1 VSALLSPLRRTGDP
15 ATGGRLAAPGKRR
28 SVPYAVL
35 GVVLVAACALGFL
48 VTSVSLG
55 ARSAVLALSTTV
67 KAGQVIT
74 AGDLR
79 SVQVAAGAG
88 VAVIPATEQATVL
101 GRTAAVTLT
110 AGSLLTTGELGTST
124 VPGAGQAMVS
134 VLVKFGAYPA
144 DLAPGARVAVAT
156 GATTTT
162 SGNNASAAGTV
173 PLSGDPQATV
183 LAVTASSTADG
194 SAAVELQADTASAG
208 LIAAIP
214 SGQTQLITI
223 AAGGA

>member
-1 VSALLSPLRRTGDP
+1 MSALLSPLRRTGDP
-15 ATGGRLAAPGKRR
+15 AAGGRLAAPGKRR

-55 ARSAVLALSTTV
+55 ARSAVLALSSTV

-74 AGDLR
+74 VGDLR

-88 VAVIPATEQATVL
+88 VAVIPASEQSSVL

-110 AGSLLTTGELGTST
+110 AGSLLTRSELGAST
-124 VPGAGQAMVS
+124 VPGAGGAVVS
-134 VLVKFGAYPA
+134 VLVKFGAYPV

-156 GATTTT
+156 GTTTTT
-162 SGNNASAAGTV
+162 SAATAGATGAV

-194 SAAVELQADTASAG
+194 SAAVELQTDSASAG

-214 SGQTQLITI
+214 PGQGQLITI

>member
-1 VSALLSPLRRTGDP
+1 MSALLSPLRRTGDP

-55 ARSAVLALSTTV
+55 ARSAVLALSSTV

-88 VAVIPATEQATVL
+88 VAVLPASEQSSVL

-110 AGSLLTTGELGTST
+110 AGSLLTRGELGAST
-124 VPGAGQAMVS
+124 VPGAGGAVVS
-134 VLVKFGAYPA
+134 VLVKFGAYPV

-156 GATTTT
+156 GTTTTT
-162 SGNNASAAGTV
+162 SGAAAGAV

-194 SAAVELQADTASAG
+194 SAAVELQTDTASAG

-214 SGQTQLITI
+214 PGQGQLITI

>member
-1 VSALLSPLRRTGDP
+1 MSALLSPLRRTGDP
-15 ATGGRLAAPGKRR
+15 AAGGRLAAPGKRR

-48 VTSVSLG
+48 VTSVNLG
-55 ARSAVLALSTTV
+55 ARSAVLALSSTV

-88 VAVIPATEQATVL
+88 VAVIPASEQSSVL

-110 AGSLLTTGELGTST
+110 AGSLLTRSELGAST
-124 VPGAGQAMVS
+124 VPGTGGAVVS
-134 VLVKFGAYPA
+134 VLVKFGAYPV

-156 GATTTT
+156 GTTTT
-162 SGNNASAAGTV
+162 SGAAAGAV
-173 PLSGDPQATV
+173 PLPGDPQATV

-194 SAAVELQADTASAG
+194 SAAVELQTDTASAG

-214 SGQTQLITI
+214 PGQGQLITI

>member
-1 VSALLSPLRRTGDP
+1 MSALLSPLRRTGDP

-55 ARSAVLALSTTV
+55 ARSAMLALSSTV

-88 VAVIPATEQATVL
+88 VAVIPASEQSSVL

-110 AGSLLTTGELGTST
+110 AGSLLTRGELGAST
-124 VPGAGQAMVS
+124 VPGTGGAVVS
-134 VLVKFGAYPA
+134 VLVKFGAYPV

-156 GATTTT
+156 GTTTA
-162 SGNNASAAGTV
+162 SGAGGAV

-183 LAVTASSTADG
+183 LAVTASSTGDG
-194 SAAVELQADTASAG
+194 SAAVELQTDSASAG

-214 SGQTQLITI
+214 PGQGQLITI

>member
-1 VSALLSPLRRTGDP
+1 LLTPLRRTGDP
-15 ATGGRLAAPGKRR
+15 AAPGRLAAPGKRR
-28 SVPYAVL
+28 SLPYAVL

-55 ARSAVLALSTTV
+55 ARSAVLALSSTV

-88 VAVIPATEQATVL
+88 VAVIPATEQSQVV

-124 VPGAGQAMVS
+124 VPGAGGAVVS

-156 GATTTT
+156 GTTT
-162 SGNNASAAGTV
+162 SGNNGSAGAA

-194 SAAVELQADTASAG
+194 SAAVELQTDTAAAG

>member
-1 VSALLSPLRRTGDP
+1 LLSPLRRTGDP
-15 ATGGRLAAPGKRR
+15 AAGGRLTAPGKRR

-74 AGDLR
+74 AADLR
-79 SVQVAAGAG
+79 SVQVATGPG
-88 VAVIPATEQATVL
+88 VAVIPASAQSTVL
-101 GRTAAVTLT
+101 GRTAAFTLT

-124 VPGAGQAMVS
+124 VPGAGGAVVS

-156 GATTTT
+156 GAAT
-162 SGNNASAAGTV
+162 SGADGGAAGAV

-194 SAAVELQADTASAG
+194 SAAVELQSDTASAG

-214 SGQTQLITI
+214 AGQAQLITI
-223 AAGGA
+223 AAGGT

>member
-1 VSALLSPLRRTGDP
+1 LLSPLRRTGDP
-15 ATGGRLAAPGKRR
+15 ASGGRLASPGKRR

-35 GVVLVAACALGFL
+35 GVVLVAVCALGFL

-55 ARSAVLALSTTV
+55 ARSAVLALSSTV

-79 SVQVAAGAG
+79 GVQVAAGAG
-88 VAVIPATEQATVL
+88 VAVIPASEQAEVV

-110 AGSLLTTGELGTST
+110 AGSLVTRAELGTST
-124 VPGAGQAMVS
+124 VPGTGQAMVS

-156 GATTTT
+156 GATTT
-162 SGNNASAAGTV
+162 SGNTGSAAGAP

-183 LAVTASSTADG
+183 LAVTASITADG

>member
-1 VSALLSPLRRTGDP
+1 MSALLSSLRRTGDP
-15 ATGGRLAAPGKRR
+15 AAGGRLAAPGKRR

-55 ARSAVLALSTTV
+55 ARSAVLALSSTV

-88 VAVIPATEQATVL
+88 VAVIPASDQSSVL

-110 AGSLLTTGELGTST
+110 AGSLLTRGELGVST
-124 VPGAGQAMVS
+124 VPGTGGAVVS
-134 VLVKFGAYPA
+134 VLVKFGAYPV

-156 GATTTT
+156 GTTTT
-162 SGNNASAAGTV
+162 TGSSAAGGTV

-194 SAAVELQADTASAG
+194 SAAVELETDTASAG

-214 SGQTQLITI
+214 PGQGQLITI

>member
-15 ATGGRLAAPGKRR
+15 ATGGRLTAPGKRR

-74 AGDLR
+74 AADLR
-79 SVQVAAGAG
+79 SVQVATGPG
-88 VAVIPATEQATVL
+88 VAVIPASAQSTVL

-110 AGSLLTTGELGTST
+110 AGSLLTAGELGTST
-124 VPGAGQAMVS
+124 VPGAGGAVVS

-156 GATTTT
+156 GASA
-162 SGNNASAAGTV
+162 SGADGGAAGAV

-194 SAAVELQADTASAG
+194 SAAVELQTDTASAG

-214 SGQTQLITI
+214 AGQAQLITI

>member
-1 VSALLSPLRRTGDP
+1 MSALLSPLRRNGDP
-15 ATGGRLAAPGKRR
+15 AAGGRLAAPGKRR

-55 ARSAVLALSTTV
+55 ARSAVLALTSTV
-67 KAGQVIT
+67 RAGQVIT

-88 VAVIPATEQATVL
+88 VAVIPASEQASVL

-110 AGSLLTTGELGTST
+110 AGSLLTKSELGTST

-156 GATTTT
+156 GTTTT
-162 SGNNASAAGTV
+162 SGTSGSAAGAV

-194 SAAVELQADTASAG
+194 SAAVELQTDTTAAG

-214 SGQTQLITI
+214 PGQSQLITI

>member
-1 VSALLSPLRRTGDP
+1 MSALLSPLRRTGDP
-15 ATGGRLAAPGKRR
+15 AAGGRLTAPGKRR

-74 AGDLR
+74 AADLR
-79 SVQVAAGAG
+79 SVQVATGPG
-88 VAVIPATEQATVL
+88 VAVIPASAQSTVL
-101 GRTAAVTLT
+101 GRTAAFTLT

-124 VPGAGQAMVS
+124 VPGAGGAVVS

-156 GATTTT
+156 GAAT
-162 SGNNASAAGTV
+162 SGADGGAAGAV

-194 SAAVELQADTASAG
+194 SAAVELQSDTASAG

-214 SGQTQLITI
+214 AGQAQLITI
-223 AAGGA
+223 AAGGT